1 LTVLEEQLKTAP
13 ARLAGGA
20 KTLLRTNAERLESF
34 RKECDL
40 KDPRRI
46 LARGYSLLYAGG
58 RLAKSVRSVQV
69 GEFIEA
75 RLSDGLVTANV
86 LATRKDKQ

>member
-1 LTVLEEQLKTAP
+1 LSL
-13 ARLAGGA
+13 
-20 KTLLRTNAERLESF
+20 F
-34 RKECDL
+34 RKECEF